1 MKTTRRG
8 LFGWLAGG
16 AAVAAPEVA
25 QAWPPAR
32 VVGSREALVR
42 EAIKTLD
49 AAYDGAHTHSFRC
62 DELPA
67 HSHHFATRLDE
78 RGFRRIS

>member
-32 VVGSREALVR
+32 VVEVPLA
-42 EAIKTLD
+42 D
-49 AAYDGAHTHSFRC
+49 AAWQPGVYTGDGSHTHSFRC